1 MDWFLYDRDLR
12 DERVKAYRR
21 LTIPQKQWI
30 IIITLKHSIKWKFS
44 LLKAIEWSVDNC
56 DNSKLKVTLPTP
68 IPDEERKL
76 T

>member
-1 MDWFLYDRDLR
+1 MEIQF
-12 DERVKAYRR
+12 V
-21 LTIPQKQWI
+21 
-30 IIITLKHSIKWKFS
+30 
-44 LLKAIEWSVDNC
+44 EWSVDNC